1 MEKTTRL
8 TQQDLQIYP
17 SQRMTDTPDGGGL
30 MVGQPLTGEDNEIFP
45 PVSDVDRTMG
55 SLDARL
61 LYPAVL
67 RNDSEPLYG
76 GHFVITEPPTSE
88 NVSFL
93 AFKARNYGESRADIM
108 PRIEAYSVPT
118 VESRMTLMGR
128 HLGACA
134 LCRHIS
140 AKKPRYLKWAS
151 GIAYNTKTKP
161 MPRPN
166 ALPNISAS
174 PT

>member
-128 HLGACA
+128 HLAGVRLVQAYQREEA
-134 LCRHIS
+134 PLP
-140 AKKPRYLKWAS
+140 KVGERYCLQH
-151 GIAYNTKTKP
+151 
-161 MPRPN
+161 
-166 ALPNISAS
+166 
-174 PT
+174 